1 MKLPI
6 YTWNEEDGIATCTI
20 VDKQGRV
27 FLGEAHAHPADKDFA
42 NEKTGYMIA
51 EIRARISQLQ
61 SAKRDILQPQLA
73 ALKQLY
79 YSMNRSS
86 EFDPNS
92 YENYMLHRQ
101 IRLKEDDLAAVNEE
115 IATYKKF
122 LKGYIDEKD
131 KLYISLRRRR
141 GEQAGK
147 SN

>member
-1 MKLPI
+1 MKLPT

-27 FLGEAHAHPADKDFA
+27 FLGEAHAHPTDKDFA

-51 EIRARISQLQ
+51 EIRAHISQLQ